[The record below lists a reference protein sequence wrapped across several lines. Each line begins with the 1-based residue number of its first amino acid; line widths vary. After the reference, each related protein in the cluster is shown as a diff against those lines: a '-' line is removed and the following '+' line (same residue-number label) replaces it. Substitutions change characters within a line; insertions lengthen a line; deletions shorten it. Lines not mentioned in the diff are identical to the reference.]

1 MQHRISQILSQTLSV
16 SAALLLLVLML
27 ITVVDVIGRY
37 VFNQP
42 LAGSSE
48 LTEICLSM
56 IIFAAFPL
64 LCRNNDHIAVDLL
77 ENRFN
82 ARFKRLR
89 DRVAQAVLGV
99 CFLTLG
105 YGLFLLG
112 MRARRDVLVT
122 EILELP
128 NAVFLFI
135 MAFLLFLSV
144 AFSVRALFSGGDGD
158 GGGDGD
164 NGNSEM
170 ER

>member
-1 MQHRISQILSQTLSV
+1 MQHRISQILSAA
-16 SAALLLLVLML
+16 AALLLLLLMF

-77 ENRFN
+77 ENRFS
-82 ARFKRLR
+82 AQFKRLR
-89 DRVAQAVLGV
+89 DRVVQVVVSV
-99 CFLTLG
+99 CLLTLT

-128 NAVFLFI
+128 NAVFLFV
-135 MAFLLFLSV
+135 MAFLLLLSV
-144 AFSVRALFSGGDGD
+144 AFSVRILFRRDGNESGD
-158 GGGDGD
+158 GGARDGD
-164 NGNSEM
+164 NRGV

>member
-1 MQHRISQILSQTLSV
+1 MQHRISRILSSILPV
-16 SAALLLLVLML
+16 SAALLLFILML

-48 LTEICLSM
+48 LTEIVLSM

-77 ENRFN
+77 ENRFS
-82 ARFKRLR
+82 AKFKRIR
-89 DRVAQAVLGV
+89 DRAVQVVVSV

-105 YGLFLLG
+105 CGIFLLG

-128 NAVFLFI
+128 NDVFLFI
-135 MAFLLFLSV
+135 MAFLLLLSV
-144 AFSVRALFSGGDGD
+144 AFSVRVLFSGGGD
-158 GGGDGD
+158 GGDDG
-164 NGNSEM
+164 GNTET

>member
-1 MQHRISQILSQTLSV
+1 MAV
-16 SAALLLLVLML
+16 SAALLLFVLML

-48 LTEICLSM
+48 LTEIVLGL

-64 LCRNNDHIAVDLL
+64 LCGNNDHIAVDLL
-77 ENRFN
+77 ENRFSDK
-82 ARFKRLR
+82 FKRIR
-89 DRVAQAVLGV
+89 DRVVQGVLVV
-99 CFLTLG
+99 CLLTLT

-135 MAFLLFLSV
+135 MALLLFLAS
-144 AFSVRALFSGGDGD
+144 AFSARVLIKGGDNN
-158 GGGDGD
+158 GGDNAD
-164 NGNSEM
+164 RET
-170 ER
+170 

>member
-1 MQHRISQILSQTLSV
+1 MQHRISQTLSAT
-16 SAALLLLVLML
+16 AALLLLLLMF

-77 ENRFN
+77 ENRFS

-89 DRVAQAVLGV
+89 DRVVQVVVSV
-99 CFLTLG
+99 CLLTLT

-128 NAVFLFI
+128 NAVFLFV
-135 MAFLLFLSV
+135 MAFLLLLSV
-144 AFSVRALFSGGDGD
+144 AFSVRILFRRDGNESGDGVAHD
-158 GGGDGD
+158 GGNRGV
-164 NGNSEM
+164 

>member
-1 MQHRISQILSQTLSV
+1 MQHRISQTLSAA
-16 SAALLLLVLML
+16 AALLLLLLMF

-77 ENRFN
+77 ENRFS
-82 ARFKRLR
+82 AQFKRLR
-89 DRVAQAVLGV
+89 DRVVQVVVSV
-99 CFLTLG
+99 CLLTLT

-128 NAVFLFI
+128 NAVFLFV
-135 MAFLLFLSV
+135 MAFLLLLSV
-144 AFSVRALFSGGDGD
+144 AFSVRILFRRDGNESGDGVAHD
-158 GGGDGD
+158 GGNRGV
-164 NGNSEM
+164 